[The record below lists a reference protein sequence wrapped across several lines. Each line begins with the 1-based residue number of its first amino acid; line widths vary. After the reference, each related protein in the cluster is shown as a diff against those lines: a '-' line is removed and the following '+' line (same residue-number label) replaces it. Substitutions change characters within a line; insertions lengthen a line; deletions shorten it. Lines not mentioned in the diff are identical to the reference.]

1 ALGALHVG
9 VDAGLAQNHVGDS
22 GDYAYPPVSTTAR
35 ENMTSGDARV
45 TLALD
50 RAQSTTTLDLSGTR
64 KTFLYT
70 FDPDDPAYAAGNL
83 FGGTTQYE
91 SEGRAQL
98 SLRDVIESASSTLV
112 AGIDLARGSGRI
124 DDGISPASLPFAQ
137 TAAYAQ
143 ETLVTP
149 SGIRTELGLRGE
161 RDGAYGGIVAPS
173 LGVRVP
179 LGADLDVR
187 ANAATGFRAPDLTEL
202 IYPTY
207 SNPNLRPERSKSTD
221 LALDAPGLLGGA
233 SLRWFTEN
241 GNDLIA
247 INPSYDYTAP
257 TSGANPYL
265 INVARYSIAGF
276 VGSIRTRPF
285 HGFTSSLALTDTYR
299 ALDLTS
305 IATRLARRPV
315 LSTDLTL
322 EYGSRYG
329 VLDGLGLVAHGVLS
343 HETANTEFARVDA
356 YVRLRM
362 APAALLSLRVYN
374 LGDERYADVSGFP
387 MPGRTF
393 ALELST
399 R

>member
-1 ALGALHVG
+1 HRPARRAAPRRRQ
-9 VDAGLAQNHVGDS
+9 VDVCRHQSGDDRARRSHRRRRARSRTGREHPAQRPAGVGDGRHARRLS
-22 GDYAYPPVSTTAR
+22 YEPGADLARRTSDRGRASRAHRARDDPDDRDRAHRGDRRRGRDALRNRRAR
-35 ENMTSGDARV
+35 RRDQHHHERRREPAAPAARFRRRRLARRARDRLRERRLLLRAARVGEHLFVAGDRAGAGRNERERRLRDDQRARGEALRARRAARRRGRRSRAEPRRRFRRLRVPAGVDARV

-207 SNPNLRPERSKSTD
+207 SNPN
-221 LALDAPGLLGGA
+221 
-233 SLRWFTEN
+233 
-241 GNDLIA
+241 
-247 INPSYDYTAP
+247 
-257 TSGANPYL
+257 
-265 INVARYSIAGF
+265 
-276 VGSIRTRPF
+276 
-285 HGFTSSLALTDTYR
+285 
-299 ALDLTS
+299 
-305 IATRLARRPV
+305 
-315 LSTDLTL
+315 
-322 EYGSRYG
+322 
-329 VLDGLGLVAHGVLS
+329 
-343 HETANTEFARVDA
+343 
-356 YVRLRM
+356 
-362 APAALLSLRVYN
+362 
-374 LGDERYADVSGFP
+374 
-387 MPGRTF
+387 
-393 ALELST
+393 
-399 R
+399 